1 MAIKLYTKQFARML
15 PDLFESKAKFYRAFG
30 GNLQTITGA
39 EAESNFLNLK
49 ISDTDVVIQNY
60 LTGGDV
66 GMGDFSD
73 GSNRFGDRY
82 EVKSTDITVP
92 YDTPLAIHE
101 GIDHFTVNDMP
112 NQVVAERLAL
122 HGVAWAEKYDKT
134 LSTYIVAQAGKE
146 YDDVVKSADGLAKLF
161 SDAYQLTVNNGV
173 SQSIRWVAYVDP
185 EVYDML
191 IESKLASILKGA
203 DVDIGAQALYAF
215 KGFILEPVPTARFVD
230 GYIAYFLPDN
240 VGVAGV
246 AIPVAR
252 TLDSEAFAGVAIQ
265 AAGKLGK
272 YIPTK
277 NKDAIIVAKFA
288 DPQPAP
294 DLGNLRFVA
303 KDGDGAGVRNVA
315 ITIGTE
321 TVNTN
326 AHGIALFADME
337 AGATNWTAAKANYD
351 LTNASGTVT
360 VVKDTTVVVSITA
373 TGHTGTAKFT
383 VKTGAEAAIQ
393 DAKITIDGVEE
404 LTNASGVAEFTLLVG
419 EHDWE
424 IEKDDYTF
432 TPASG
437 KVTITKNTETAVG
450 VTGTYTGS

>member
-82 EVKSTDITVP
+82 EVKSTDTTVA

-101 GIDHFTVNDMP
+101 GVDHFTVNDMP

-161 SDAYQLTVNNGV
+161 SDAYQLTVNKGV

-215 KGFILEPVPTARFVD
+215 KGFILEPVPTAKFVD
-230 GYIAYFLPDN
+230 DYIAYFLPDN

-294 DLGNLRFVA
+294 DTGNIRFVA
-303 KDGDGAGVRNVA
+303 KDSGGSGVKDVK
-315 ITIGTE
+315 ITIGE
-321 TVNTN
+321 DENLTN
-326 AHGIALFADME
+326 EYGIALFKDLAVGEITWAASKDNCDITT
-337 AGATNWTAAKANYD
+337 AT
-351 LTNASGTVT
+351 GTKT
-360 VVKDTTVVVSITA
+360 VVKDETVVVNIEA
-373 TGHTGTAKFT
+373 NDHEGTAKFT
-383 VKTGAEAAIQ
+383 LSPAVQ
-393 DAKITIDGVEE
+393 NAKITIEGVGEE
-404 LTNASGVAEFTLLVG
+404 LTNASGVAEFTLLIGDHV
-419 EHDWE
+419 WS
-424 IEKDDYTF
+424 IALDDYTF
-432 TPASG
+432 NPATDT
-437 KVTITKNTETAVG
+437 VTIKKEQKTEVAIASTPVG
-450 VTGTYTGS
+450 G